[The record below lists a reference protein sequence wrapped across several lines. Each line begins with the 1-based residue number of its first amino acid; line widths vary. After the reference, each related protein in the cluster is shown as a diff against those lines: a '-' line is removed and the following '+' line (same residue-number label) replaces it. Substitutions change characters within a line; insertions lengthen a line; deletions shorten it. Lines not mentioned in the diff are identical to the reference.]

1 MRGRRQITEA
11 KKWLE
16 MRKVG
21 CQKVIGDEEII
32 KVK

>member
-1 MRGRRQITEA
+1 MRGRRQIIEA

-16 MRKVG
+16 MIKVG
-21 CQKVIGDEEII
+21 CQKVIVDEEIR